1 MLLVVI
7 LTKSFLVKAK
17 VLKALSN
24 VKTFKESVFLI
35 LLTIQLFFR
44 KTLRINTIKSPI
56 PIKAKEKVSKK
67 DNPIIKVLILEEIF
81 WTISEELDGLCIE
94 NYIAI
99 LLLKR

>member
-17 VLKALSN
+17 VLKVLGH
-24 VKTFKESVFLI
+24 VKTFKESIFLI
-35 LLTIQLFFR
+35 IFVIQFFFR
-44 KTLRINTIKSPI
+44 KKLRINTIKSPI

-94 NYIAI
+94 
-99 LLLKR
+99 K

>member
-1 MLLVVI
+1 M
-7 LTKSFLVKAK
+7 TRSFQVKAK
-17 VLKALSN
+17 VLKVLGH

-35 LLTIQLFFR
+35 ILAIQLFFTI
-44 KTLRINTIKSPI
+44 KLRINTIKSPI

-94 NYIAI
+94 
-99 LLLKR
+99 K

>member
-1 MLLVVI
+1 M
-7 LTKSFLVKAK
+7 KAK
-17 VLKALSN
+17 VLRVLGH

-35 LLTIQLFFR
+35 IFSIQLFFT
-44 KTLRINTIKSPI
+44 KKLRINTMKRPI

-94 NYIAI
+94 
-99 LLLKR
+99 K